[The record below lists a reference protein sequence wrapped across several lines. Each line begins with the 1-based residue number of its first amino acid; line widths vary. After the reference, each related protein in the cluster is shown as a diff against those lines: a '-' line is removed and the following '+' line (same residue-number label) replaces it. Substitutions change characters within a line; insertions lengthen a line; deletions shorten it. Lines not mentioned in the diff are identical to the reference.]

1 MDTATIE
8 TLLRLNRVFYDR
20 FAAQFAQSRTP
31 NQPGWRRL
39 LPFLPEQG
47 RLLDVGCGHGRL
59 ARLLDQRGPRLAY
72 VGVDSSPHLLAIAR
86 ADAVALAML
95 TDFIEAD
102 VTTLGWTARLPSGS
116 FDAIAA
122 LAVLHHIPG
131 RQLRRDLLAQ
141 LADLLAADGVLVL
154 STWQFMNEARLR
166 RKIVPW
172 SAAGLTPA
180 QVEAGDA
187 LLDWQRGGAGL
198 RYCHGV
204 DEGEL
209 SGLAEQAGLKVQA
222 MFYDDGRDKNLNLFA
237 VLGRV
242 G

>member
-31 NQPGWRRL
+31 NQPGWQRL
-39 LPFLPEQG
+39 LPSLPGHG

-59 ARLLDQRGPRLAY
+59 ARLLDQQGRRVAY
-72 VGVDSSPHLLAIAR
+72 VGVDSSAPLLAIAR
-86 ADAVALAML
+86 ADTSALAIA
-95 TDFIEAD
+95 TTFIEAD
-102 VTTLGWTARLPSGS
+102 VAAVGWVDALPVGP
-116 FDAIAA
+116 FDAVVA

-131 RQLRRDLLAQ
+131 CRGRRNLLMQ
-141 LADLLAADGVLVL
+141 LAGLLTQEGVLAL

-172 SAAGLTPA
+172 SAAGLTPEH
-180 QVEAGDA
+180 VEAGDA

-198 RYCHGV
+198 RYCHLV

-209 SGLAEQAGLKVQA
+209 LGLAKQVGLKVQA

-237 VLGRV
+237 VLGRA